1 MIIVLRLPVH
11 SRLVDK
17 VGETNGLEGLR
28 NKARDVNE
36 GCKFAVKLPA
46 KRTGRPFE
54 TLHLAEESD
63 IQFENSQLEEV
74 IATLIDTNWSAKL
87 SPNAR
92 TSKLPVDGTTARTL
106 PAASF
111 CAESN
116 LDVSWRVQT
125 GTPKRSRAF
134 GT

>member
-1 MIIVLRLPVH
+1 MIVVLRLPVH

-63 IQFENSQLEEV
+63 IQFENSQFEGI
-74 IATLIDTNWSAKL
+74 IATFNDTNSSAKL
-87 SPNAR
+87 KPNAR
-92 TSKLPVDGTTARTL
+92 ISKLPVDGTTERTL
-106 PAASF
+106 PTASF
-111 CAESN
+111 FTDSN
-116 LDVSWRVQT
+116 LD
-125 GTPKRSRAF
+125 
-134 GT
+134 